1 MCGPGFEYTFED
13 FLNDASE
20 EEWMEWELAASV
32 LEIPVNYYVLE
43 FI

>member
-1 MCGPGFEYTFED
+1 MCGPPIDYTFDD

-20 EEWMEWELAASV
+20 EEWAQWEYAASI
-32 LEIPVNYYVLE
+32 LEIPVDYYVLE